1 VTFRSRLVLVSAAAV
16 AMAIVLAAAGI
27 YVAVRSQLRGQIDDA
42 LRALAPQVAF
52 SEEIREFEGITPPPL
67 GGGTAF
73 VQIVRA
79 DGTVLTPIGQ
89 RGEIPPTQRVLAV
102 AAGTEPGFLEDRS
115 VNGIHLRVLTAP
127 ELGPHALQLARRLDE
142 VDATLARLRII
153 LLAVATAGI
162 ALGGVLGGVVARS
175 ALGPVRKLTDATEH
189 VARTQDLTRRIE
201 TAGAPR
207 DELAR
212 LAASFNVMLEALEGS
227 LTAQRQLVADASHE
241 LRTPLTSL
249 RTNIELLARGEQLPE
264 AERARVLDDVVAQL
278 EELTVLVTDV
288 VELARGAEPEAA
300 MEDVRLDQL
309 VDAAVGRARGH
320 APGLRYLT
328 DLQPSVVRGSPG
340 RLDRAISNLLDN
352 AAKWSPQGGQIEVM
366 VTDGEVTVRDH
377 GPGID
382 PADLPHVFDRF
393 YRSPSA
399 RGTPGSGLGLSI
411 VRQVAEVHGGSVT
424 AEPAHG
430 GGTLFRLRISAGAE

>member
-1 VTFRSRLVLVSAAAV
+1 
-16 AMAIVLAAAGI
+16 
-27 YVAVRSQLRGQIDDA
+27 
-42 LRALAPQVAF
+42 
-52 SEEIREFEGITPPPL
+52 
-67 GGGTAF
+67 
-73 VQIVRA
+73 
-79 DGTVLTPIGQ
+79 VLTPIGQ